1 MDVVG
6 SVSRAARAGVV
17 TERGHIGADEV
28 GERDVIEHDV
38 VFTGGETDK
47 SKSHDP
53 YCAIFIVKFVLD
65 RLHFKTF
72 IPSVLYSVRT
82 SIISSLFIQNYAKS
96 HCM

>member
-1 MDVVG
+1 MGLVG

-17 TERGHIGADEV
+17 TERGCVGADEL
-28 GERDVIEHDV
+28 GERDVIEHYV

-53 YCAIFIVKFVLD
+53 YRAIFIVKFVLD
-65 RLHFKTF
+65 HLHFKTF
-72 IPSVLYSVRT
+72 ILSVLFSVKT
-82 SIISSLFIQNYAKS
+82 GIISSLSIQNYATS